1 MIYEWGLWLI
11 MVNWDRS
18 LFSSKVRTKDSKFE
32 RRLSKNFLNNP
43 FFCYIFSMIFEL
55 IYQTNVSNVES
66 FNSLCIFHWQ
76 TFKHS
81 SKNMQSII
89 LYLVQDLI
97 GGFQYIP
104 CLLSGI
110 WSCYS
115 SEYAFMHGLVYVE
128 HRISIF
134 LPFFPS
140 GNPSHLVWDYY
151 MSLDLMILYIHFA
164 LFPTDIY
171 LWTNP
176 SLLET
181 NTHNFY
187 LRKLEFVNS
196 TCVLHKWKPI
206 F

>member
-11 MVNWDRS
+11 MVNWDSS

-55 IYQTNVSNVES
+55 IYQTNDSNVNS

-104 CLLSGI
+104 CFLSGI

-128 HRISIF
+128 HRLSIF
-134 LPFFPS
+134 LPFFPRGILLILREIIICLLILWFCTS
-140 GNPSHLVWDYY
+140 ILDY
-151 MSLDLMILYIHFA
+151 SPDIFTSEQILH
-164 LFPTDIY
+164 
-171 LWTNP
+171 
-176 SLLET
+176 S
-181 NTHNFY
+181 
-187 LRKLEFVNS
+187 
-196 TCVLHKWKPI
+196 
-206 F
+206 